1 MARLRCVLPT
11 PVATDDVISE
21 LTEMNIS
28 DARVVIHFD
37 PPTKHY
43 VDSSKR
49 RKRRQWTMGK
59 RLWCM
64 RRHFLNPVRE
74 KTVWP

>member
-1 MARLRCVLPT
+1 
-11 PVATDDVISE
+11 
-21 LTEMNIS
+21 MNIS

-64 RRHFLNPVRE
+64 KQHFLNPVRE
-74 KTVWP
+74 KTV